1 MLTINFGLH
10 SAPFIFNQL
19 SVAIHWI
26 LQHKYS
32 VSHLLRNLDDFFT
45 AGAPDTSE
53 CQNNLEAMLS
63 VC

>member
-10 SAPFIFNQL
+10 SAPFSFNQL

-45 AGAPDTSE
+45 TGAPDTSE